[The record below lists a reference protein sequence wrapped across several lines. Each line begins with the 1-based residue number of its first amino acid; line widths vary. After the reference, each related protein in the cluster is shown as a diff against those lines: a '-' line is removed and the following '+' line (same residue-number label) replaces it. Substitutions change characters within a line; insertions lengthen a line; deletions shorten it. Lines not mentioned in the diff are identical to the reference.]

1 MYNTIC
7 EIVLVY
13 LKFLILQGF
22 QVSSF
27 LFSTDTVASPPL
39 RGLTFLL

>member
-13 LKFLILQGF
+13 LKLLILQVF

-39 RGLTFLL
+39 QELTFLL